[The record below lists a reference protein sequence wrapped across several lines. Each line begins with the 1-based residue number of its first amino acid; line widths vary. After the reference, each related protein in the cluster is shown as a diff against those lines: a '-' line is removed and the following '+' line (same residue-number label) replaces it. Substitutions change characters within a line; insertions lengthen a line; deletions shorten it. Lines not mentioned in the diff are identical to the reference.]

1 MSAISVYLER
11 LRSALFGED
20 VRGAIIGAI
29 TECYDNVNDPTLR
42 TDALERALQHKID
55 QGKMAALTIGDET
68 ITGAK
73 LANST
78 ITKSKLD
85 PSITL
90 DADPELDTTSTNAIQ
105 NKAVAKYVALSTA
118 QIAAITGLLD

>member
-29 TECYDNVNDPTLR
+29 TECYDNVNDPRLR
-42 TDALERALQHKID
+42 TDALETALQHKID
-55 QGKMAALTIGDET
+55 QGEMAALTIGDGT

-73 LANST
+73 LANGT
-78 ITKSKLD
+78 IPKSKLD
-85 PSITL
+85 PSITF
-90 DADPELDTTSTNAIQ
+90 DADPALDTTSTNAIQ
-105 NKAVAKYVALSTA
+105 NKAVAEYITLSTA